1 LGVDITSK
9 VKTKIIMAKFGLDG
23 HSNGIRIVT
32 RWLQDAGFE
41 VIYMGLY
48 NTAEGIIKAAQE
60 ENVDIIGCSFLE
72 GAHLFYAKKL
82 VTLAD
87 KKRLNQVKFV
97 VGGVIPPDDINR
109 LKKMGVKEVYTPG
122 TPRDVIIAGLKAM
135 AQNDASVP
143 GK

>member
-1 LGVDITSK
+1 
-9 VKTKIIMAKFGLDG
+9 MAKFGLDG

-32 RWLQDAGFE
+32 RWLQEAGFE

-72 GAHLFYAKKL
+72 GAHLFYAQKL
-82 VTLAD
+82 VTLAE
-87 KKRLNQVKFV
+87 KKGLGQVRFV
-97 VGGVIPPDDINR
+97 VGGVIPPDDVYR
-109 LKKMGVKEVYTPG
+109 LKKMGIKEVYTPG
-122 TPRDVIIAGLKAM
+122 TPRDVIIAGLKAL
-135 AQNDASVP
+135 ALKNASAN